1 MAEGT
6 RDYKRLEGML
16 KEFDQKREKEFKEG
30 EQKREKDIARVDAVL
45 EEIKAMING
54 MTFQQNEIRTQLNN
68 HEVRLSRGSIL
79 GNLGEVVRK
88 ATAPMYHTIIT
99 VMPLS

>member
-6 RDYKRLEGML
+6 RVYKRLEGML
-16 KEFDQKREKEFKEG
+16 KEFDQKRKKEFKEG

-54 MTFQQNEIRTQLNN
+54 MTFQ
-68 HEVRLSRGSIL
+68 
-79 GNLGEVVRK
+79 
-88 ATAPMYHTIIT
+88 
-99 VMPLS
+99 

>member
-1 MAEGT
+1 MVEGM
-6 RDYKRLEGML
+6 REYKRLERMI

-54 MTFQQNEIRTQLNN
+54 MTFQ
-68 HEVRLSRGSIL
+68 
-79 GNLGEVVRK
+79 
-88 ATAPMYHTIIT
+88 
-99 VMPLS
+99 